1 MTSGLPVSVVRLNS
15 AMVAAL
21 AAARVSP
28 AAPKAGRTPD
38 GVRTDSGALAG
49 RESPKSDSRPARAP
63 ESVRPPTFNLTA

>member
-38 GVRTDSGALAG
+38 GVRTDTGCHACPAG
-49 RESPKSDSRPARAP
+49 
-63 ESVRPPTFNLTA
+63 PTIIV